1 MSTQPAALRRAP
13 GRRRAPRLPLHSPPP
28 VHRWSLPSSTPP
40 GSVRGGTPN
49 GAGTRRGAPAKMA
62 AAQRGPDGTGPGTS
76 RRAPWLT
83 APRSVGP
90 LASAE
95 GGGGWRCATP
105 SRAESRKCTSTWW
118 GGGHRA
124 VRGWGGRVSQW
135 SWPPVPVHVACAAS
149 ETDPRVG
156 DPVPVCFR
164 ELLCRLTRLD
174 SAGSR
179 L

>member
-13 GRRRAPRLPLHSPPP
+13 GRRRAPRLRLHSTPQP

-49 GAGTRRGAPAKMA
+49 GAGTLRGAPAKMA
-62 AAQRGPDGTGPGTS
+62 AARRVRTERDPRTS

-95 GGGGWRCATP
+95 G
-105 SRAESRKCTSTWW
+105 
-118 GGGHRA
+118 
-124 VRGWGGRVSQW
+124 
-135 SWPPVPVHVACAAS
+135 
-149 ETDPRVG
+149 
-156 DPVPVCFR
+156 
-164 ELLCRLTRLD
+164 
-174 SAGSR
+174 
-179 L
+179 